1 MCEEMCISQI
11 NMYVNIYILEGQGV
25 GIIVYDKNK
34 KKTASKKTVQKD
46 KEWVDCLLD

>member
-11 NMYVNIYILEGQGV
+11 NIYIYILEGQGV

-34 KKTASKKTVQKD
+34 KKQHQKD
-46 KEWVDCLLD
+46 GAKRGRMGGLLA